1 MGGSSS
7 KYARGSRAWG
17 LCQKC
22 GLRFLLRTLLF
33 DGYFPGLRV
42 CAGCYDS
49 KQPQEFLVDVTDPTT
64 LYRPSPEFGPK
75 PSVLVAMQVSNAI
88 VLNWSETDPR
98 GNARVKEYQ
107 VWQASSPYPDMFPP
121 ETLIATLPVE
131 YYGDPGAP
139 SLADL
144 VENGSGRL
152 GNTYDNEGIVEET
165 LSYQDDSATSL
176 NRYYKYSILALL
188 QANPSDEYTMARSN
202 EVIVQLLRPP
212 SIESLTVGGD
222 FLSGG
227 FATIIPPFTGGTS
240 LESLAMGGD
249 FLAGSIDTVG
259 ACDVFFEDVVLLL
272 HLDSDL
278 TDSSGENQT
287 VVYTGTPSLPSTFDT
302 VDPMFGSA
310 AWLSG
315 ANSNSVLHVDITA
328 GNGTALNL
336 ANVDEWTIEG
346 WIKALTTGNFNQSF
360 MAFGQ
365 QTTNGVLLESQGLAP
380 PFAADFGA
388 RIFGATTSPGERA
401 SVQTLQAG
409 VWQHFALVKEFVNS
423 TQSRFRMYLD
433 GQGGDWTDPFTGP
446 WVDWGQY
453 ITYGGTV
460 DPTFPHFNGPNLN
473 NDGMEFDELRV
484 TSGVCRYRDN
494 FTPEGPFPDTQCTP
508 IPPVPEFIQV
518 GPTKLMPVSAG
529 MDGTRQHIPGFVTT
543 LDANFLMFNVAI
555 YGFVGIADPSVA
567 SITCAGL
574 TFTLQ
579 SVSVGLSNP
588 GGTESV
594 RIEMWTAP
602 LTVALTNEPFDIAL
616 TTGSDDACA
625 MGVGFIGVG
634 GFDAGS
640 GTMPATDES
649 LATGPVRTT
658 GTTTVDTTNVED
670 LLLVAMV
677 QNEVSAPITF
687 NADYTPIFDCHIFA
701 GARPIGM
708 ALAGY
713 TPGRNLAGYV
723 STGTLVGGA
732 SLFGMI
738 STALHG

>member
-107 VWQASSPYPDMFPP
+107 VWQASSPYPDMFPS

-212 SIESLTVGGD
+212 SIESIIVGGD
-222 FLSGG
+222 FIDGS
-227 FATIIPPFTGGTS
+227 FADAIIIPPFTGGTA
-240 LESLAMGGD
+240 LEKLSIGGD
-249 FLAGSIDTVG
+249 FVSGS
-259 ACDVFFEDVVLLL
+259 FEV
-272 HLDSDL
+272 
-278 TDSSGENQT
+278 
-287 VVYTGTPSLPSTFDT
+287 
-302 VDPMFGSA
+302 
-310 AWLSG
+310 
-315 ANSNSVLHVDITA
+315 I
-328 GNGTALNL
+328 
-336 ANVDEWTIEG
+336 
-346 WIKALTTGNFNQSF
+346 
-360 MAFGQ
+360 
-365 QTTNGVLLESQGLAP
+365 AP
-380 PFAADFGA
+380 AP
-388 RIFGATTSPGERA
+388 
-401 SVQTLQAG
+401 
-409 VWQHFALVKEFVNS
+409 
-423 TQSRFRMYLD
+423 
-433 GQGGDWTDPFTGP
+433 
-446 WVDWGQY
+446 
-453 ITYGGTV
+453 
-460 DPTFPHFNGPNLN
+460 
-473 NDGMEFDELRV
+473 
-484 TSGVCRYRDN
+484 
-494 FTPEGPFPDTQCTP
+494 TPET
-508 IPPVPEFIQV
+508 IMV
-518 GPTKLMPVSAG
+518 GPTKLMPVAAG
-529 MDGTRQHIPGFVTT
+529 MDGTRQHIPGLITT
-543 LDANFLMFNVAI
+543 INADMLMFGVSI
-555 YGFVGIADPSVA
+555 YGFVGSADPVVA
-567 SITCAGL
+567 SISCGGL
-574 TFTLQ
+574 TFTLKET
-579 SVSVGLSNP
+579 SVGLSNP

-594 RIEMWTAP
+594 RLEIWTAP
-602 LTVALTNEPFDIAL
+602 IVTQLTNEPFDITL
-616 TTGSDDACA
+616 TGESDDACA
-625 MGVGFIGVG
+625 MGVGFIGAV
-634 GFDAGS
+634 GFDTGG
-640 GTMPATDES
+640 GTMPATDQS
-649 LATGPVRTT
+649 LATGPIRTT
-658 GTTTVDTTNVED
+658 GTTTVDTSNVSD
-670 LLLVAMV
+670 LLLAIMV
-677 QNEVSAPITF
+677 QNEVAAPITF
-687 NADYTPIFDCHIFA
+687 NPDYVPIFDCHIFV

-713 TPGRNLAGYV
+713 TPGANLAGYV
-723 STGTLVGGA
+723 TTGNLTGGA
-732 SLFGMI
+732 TLFGLI
-738 STALHG
+738 SMALHG